1 MNEQVMV
8 MVTRPATAE
17 VMTCGA
23 AETNPALV
31 YLASLAPSG
40 RRTMAGKLAAVAFL
54 SGRRFRE
61 MQWSAMRFEHVAAWR
76 ALLQR
81 NNLAP
86 ASVNAA
92 LSALR
97 GVARAA
103 WMLGLMTAEDYQR
116 IAAVKN
122 VRGER
127 LPAGRALSRSEVAA
141 LFDAC
146 ARDVTAAGARD
157 AALLAL
163 LLGAG
168 LRRSEVAALS
178 IGDYDAAGGALRV
191 SGKGDK
197 QRLVYMTG
205 GAAVALNDWLRM
217 RTDAPGALICPVL
230 KGGAVQLR
238 GVTAEAIYK
247 ALIKRAGEAG
257 VAHFSPHDLRR
268 TFVSELLDA
277 GADISSVQRLAGH
290 ASVSTTA
297 QYDRRGEVAKRKA
310 AEMVHVP
317 CRPRT

>member
-1 MNEQVMV
+1 MNEQLMR
-8 MVTRPATAE
+8 VTTHPATAE

-23 AETNPALV
+23 AEKNPALV

-40 RRTMAGKLAAVAFL
+40 RRTMAGKLTAVAFL

-61 MQWSAMRFEHVAAWR
+61 MEWAAMKFEHVAAWR
-76 ALLQR
+76 ALLQQH
-81 NNLAP
+81 NLAP

-103 WMLGLMTAEDYQR
+103 WHMGMMTAEDCQR

-146 ARDVTAAGARD
+146 ACDETAAGARD

-163 LLGAG
+163 LIGAG

-178 IGDYDAAGGALRV
+178 LGDYDAADGALRV
-191 SGKGDK
+191 SGKGNK
-197 QRLVYMTG
+197 QRLVYITG
-205 GAAVALNDWLRM
+205 GAAVALNDWVRA
-217 RTDAPGALICPVL
+217 RTDAGGSLICPVL
-230 KGGAVQLR
+230 KSGAVQLR
-238 GVTAEAIYK
+238 GMTAEAIYR
-247 ALIKRAGEAG
+247 ALIKRAGEAR

-277 GADISSVQRLAGH
+277 GADISSVQKLAGH

-297 QYDRRGEVAKRKA
+297 RYDRRGEVAKRKA

-317 CRPRT
+317 CRPRI